1 MKVVTADAMVWFPM
15 LEAGHRGRFVVTPRK
30 FNADEVVEPI
40 DPCVI
45 RGKKIGFPLTE
56 GVKLA
61 ESLGYS
67 VQCAHPETKRVKF
80 AKCPDPSHPSAPP
93 NQAEFFEAVKCA
105 VIENYAACAQAQ
117 TGSGK
122 TVTALYVAAKLQ
134 TTILA
139 IVPSRSLAQQWLEE
153 AVTHLGLLPS
163 EVGIVQAGVFP
174 PGKKFVA
181 AVIHNVID
189 ADMPKGYAEQFGF
202 VVWDECL
209 PAGTLVDGK
218 AIETVKVGDHVL
230 SMSDSGKLERK
241 RVTYTWKR
249 PLGNKRLCRVTMT
262 DGTTVVCTEEHLF
275 WTEHGYTAAKD
286 LHPGVATA
294 KVQYAD
300 TSRHNK
306 TVQSLREASN
316 RQHKKGKAGVLQERH
331 ILLSRTRRAVQERSL
346 EAGNATNAPPLYAA
360 DKGAHEDKEPYAVRR
375 GKGQSVRHAKG
386 YGAQTENQGRQRH
399 GADCSAEG
407 AVSATAE
414 AVACGVRGRDRERR
428 GESGIPFTLQTR
440 PSKSCE
446 KNSGGDR
453 WLFARGANQEGAG
466 LEKGCVLEVSRVES
480 VEVIERG
487 SSGGYPEDCPE
498 GFVYDL
504 EVEDNHNFFANG
516 ILVHNCHRLGAR
528 EFNKSLAVFPAKY
541 KLALT
546 ATAGRADGCW
556 TLVENYF
563 GAVCCLAEN
572 DSMETHVYPIYSDFP
587 LPGWATE
594 LEVASWIKWLTNLSP
609 RNKIIADTAKE
620 LYRQGRKLVIMSDS
634 VRHLHTLQKEL
645 IARGI
650 PEKEI
655 AFYTGFIYAKG
666 YEKLKKPKKIS
677 IAPSAHAVIR
687 SSNKLRVVLGTYAQM
702 KEAVNIPWLDAGID
716 ATPKADGIQ
725 MVGRIRRRRPGKKI
739 PCWFTIV
746 DRHIPRLFAFAKARM
761 RGLASVGITI
771 NDFNYE

>member
-1 MKVVTADAMVWFPM
+1 MKAVTADAMVWFPM

-80 AKCPDPSHPSAPP
+80 VKCPDPSHPSAPP

-181 AVIHNVID
+181 AVIHNVIGEG
-189 ADMPKGYAEQFGF
+189 MPKGYAEQFGL
-202 VVWDECL
+202 VVADE
-209 PAGTLVDGK
+209 
-218 AIETVKVGDHVL
+218 
-230 SMSDSGKLERK
+230 
-241 RVTYTWKR
+241 
-249 PLGNKRLCRVTMT
+249 
-262 DGTTVVCTEEHLF
+262 
-275 WTEHGYTAAKD
+275 
-286 LHPGVATA
+286 
-294 KVQYAD
+294 
-300 TSRHNK
+300 
-306 TVQSLREASN
+306 
-316 RQHKKGKAGVLQERH
+316 
-331 ILLSRTRRAVQERSL
+331 
-346 EAGNATNAPPLYAA
+346 
-360 DKGAHEDKEPYAVRR
+360 
-375 GKGQSVRHAKG
+375 
-386 YGAQTENQGRQRH
+386 
-399 GADCSAEG
+399 
-407 AVSATAE
+407 
-414 AVACGVRGRDRERR
+414 
-428 GESGIPFTLQTR
+428 
-440 PSKSCE
+440 
-446 KNSGGDR
+446 
-453 WLFARGANQEGAG
+453 
-466 LEKGCVLEVSRVES
+466 
-480 VEVIERG
+480 
-487 SSGGYPEDCPE
+487 
-498 GFVYDL
+498 
-504 EVEDNHNFFANG
+504 
-516 ILVHNCHRLGAR
+516 CHRLGAR
-528 EFNKSLAVFPAKY
+528 EFSKVLSIFPSQY

-546 ATAGRADGCW
+546 ATAKRADGCW
-556 TLVENYF
+556 KLVEDYF
-563 GAVCCLAEN
+563 GPVCCLAEN

-609 RNKIIADTAKE
+609 RNKIITDTAKE

-655 AFYTGFIYAKG
+655 AFYTGFIYANG